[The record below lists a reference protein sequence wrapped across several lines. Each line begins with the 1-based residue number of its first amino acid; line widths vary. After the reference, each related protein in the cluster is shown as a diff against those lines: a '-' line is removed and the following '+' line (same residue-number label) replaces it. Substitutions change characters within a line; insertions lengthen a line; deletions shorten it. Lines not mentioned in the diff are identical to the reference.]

1 MRRHNRYIDVDD
13 KERINQEPDRHVF
26 DHIVKYVGVFG
37 SVQAVTVLVNL
48 VMIKVKSILVG
59 TVGYGITESLNRSTN
74 LVLNTTNLGV
84 PMAAVPE
91 ISRHLNDDVADELA
105 DKIRLT
111 RSWAMLTAL
120 AGMALCILLAPW
132 LSYYA
137 FDGDK
142 SYALS
147 FVLLSLSVAATSI
160 AGGETAVMRGA
171 GMLRQIALRQLVA
184 GVLSLVVAV
193 PLYWFWGL
201 RGIVPALV
209 LIAVGTMAVTC
220 FYSVRRF
227 PYRIN
232 MFNWNY
238 LRKGTGMIG
247 FGIYFTIVSF
257 VGSWAWLFIARY
269 LTGEGGSEL
278 TGTYSAGYGIV
289 TYLANLLLSVTDSEY
304 YPRLSAA
311 GDDMARSHWLVNSQ
325 SLAMCMLA
333 APLVVLFMICTPA
346 VVYVVLEYEKF
357 YASIVLAQMAVIGL
371 FFKSVYQPISYLVL
385 ARLDSKVYVAQELI
399 CYTML
404 IVCAVS
410 GYKLAGVTGLG
421 ISLAVWE
428 MLYLLLTYSI
438 CRWRYAFRMS
448 ARLVRNFLIQGTL
461 VLLAAGGVLWG
472 SGWGLATGVVACILS
487 MAVSLRFFS
496 LNTSFVPAFMAKF
509 FK

>member
-1 MRRHNRYIDVDD
+1 MDD

-26 DHIVKYVGVFG
+26 DRIVKYVGVFG

-59 TVGYGITESLNRSTN
+59 AVGYGITESLNRSTN
-74 LVLNTTNLGV
+74 LVLNATNLGV

-91 ISRHLNDDVADELA
+91 ISRHIDDEVPDELA

-132 LSYYA
+132 LSYFA
-137 FDGDK
+137 FDGDR

-184 GVLSLVVAV
+184 GVLSLAVAV

-201 RGIVPALV
+201 NGIVPALV
-209 LIAVGTMAVTC
+209 LMAVGTMAVTC

-227 PYRIN
+227 PYRITL
-232 MFNWNY
+232 FSWSY

-247 FGIYFTIVSF
+247 FGIYFTIVAF

-278 TGTYSAGYGIV
+278 TGTYSAGYGLV

-311 GDDMARSHWLVNSQ
+311 GDDMAQAHSLMNNQ
-325 SLAMCMLA
+325 ALAMCMLA
-333 APLVVLFMICTPA
+333 GPLVILFMVCVPIL
-346 VVYVVLEYEKF
+346 VFVVLEYDKF
-357 YASIVLAQMAVIGL
+357 QVSISLAQLAVIGL
-371 FFKSVYQPISYLVL
+371 YFKAVYQPIAYMVLARSDSKIYILQETLCCMLLIVCVLAGYGWGGIRGLGLSFAIWEFSYLVIVIVVG
-385 ARLDSKVYVAQELI
+385 RLRYGFVMSSQLVKYFLLQGGLVAM
-399 CYTML
+399 T
-404 IVCAVS
+404 V
-410 GYKLAGVTGLG
+410 AGVLYGSRSGL
-421 ISLAVWE
+421 IA
-428 MLYLLLTYSI
+428 
-438 CRWRYAFRMS
+438 C
-448 ARLVRNFLIQGTL
+448 
-461 VLLAAGGVLWG
+461 
-472 SGWGLATGVVACILS
+472 VVACLLSILL
-487 MAVSLRFFS
+487 SLRFFS
-496 LNTSFVPAFMAKF
+496 KHTTLLPRLFSKLVRKS
-509 FK
+509 